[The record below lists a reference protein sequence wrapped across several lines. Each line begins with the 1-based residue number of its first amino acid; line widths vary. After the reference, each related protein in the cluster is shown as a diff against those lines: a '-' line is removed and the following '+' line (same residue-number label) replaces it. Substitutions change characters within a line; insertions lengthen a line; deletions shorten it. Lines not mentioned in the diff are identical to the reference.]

1 MTDPLLA
8 AIRAVPVRCA
18 DCGLLSN
25 MEALAG
31 SPPCQPPRLGDR
43 RRGDNAV
50 QAVLAPE
57 YPANEQDARDPRRGA
72 LPANR
77 QPAVTVGDMGA
88 SSFLTCFPC
97 GRRRFNR

>member
-43 RRGDNAV
+43 RQGAD
-50 QAVLAPE
+50 LASP
-57 YPANEQDARDPRRGA
+57 GVTA
-72 LPANR
+72 LLEETR
-77 QPAVTVGDMGA
+77 
-88 SSFLTCFPC
+88 
-97 GRRRFNR
+97 

>member
-50 QAVLAPE
+50 QAV
-57 YPANEQDARDPRRGA
+57 
-72 LPANR
+72 
-77 QPAVTVGDMGA
+77 TTSGDCGGHGRI
-88 SSFLTCFPC
+88 TIPDVFPV
-97 GRRRFNR
+97 RAEEW